1 MTAPNWDGSSWSPTS
16 CSIQSQTEELQLL
29 SVCQHRGQGHGTQ
42 IFFYHPGR
50 VRLGDRN
57 NRRASPHHWHS
68 RLSDA
73 AVEDG
78 THGGCQ
84 QWGEVMEQP
93 SGNPVWAG
101 TLPGVQPCKPLLHLL
116 NGDDVLVRDVVGAGS
131 VVAVLQGSE
140 VSIHRVQ
147 ELVDCVAKV
156 LCAAAAD
163 TVHHALQPRCLAAN
177 SSHLPDTPPPGPAAA
192 SQATD
197 LAGEVVLPQA
207 LAHPVGLVPQI
218 LV

>member
-1 MTAPNWDGSSWSPTS
+1 MPTPGS
-16 CSIQSQTEELQLL
+16 
-29 SVCQHRGQGHGTQ
+29 GTQ
-42 IFFYHPGR
+42 DAGLFLYHPRR

-57 NRRASPHHWHS
+57 NRRASPHHRQS
-68 RLSDA
+68 QLSDA

-84 QWGEVMEQP
+84 QWGEVTKQP

-101 TLPGVQPCKPLLHLL
+101 TIPGVQPRKPLLHLL
-116 NGDDVLVRDVVGAGS
+116 NGGDVLVGDVVGAGS
-131 VVAVLQGSE
+131 VVAVLQRSE
-140 VSIHRVQ
+140 MSVHRVQ
-147 ELVDCVAKV
+147 ELVGCVAKA

-177 SSHLPDTPPPGPAAA
+177 SSHLLDTPPPGPAAA
-192 SQATD
+192 SRATD
-197 LAGEVVLPQA
+197 LASEVVLPQA

-218 LV
+218 RV